1 MKTSAILL
9 VGGMG
14 TRLMPLTSKTPK
26 PMLQVA
32 GVPFTEHQ
40 IRKAAQAGI
49 SEIVLA
55 TSYKA
60 ELFEPYFGDGR
71 KFGIKIKY
79 AVEESA
85 LGTGGG
91 IRNAAALLEN
101 CDQVVIFN
109 GDVLSGHD
117 LSAQIQ
123 FHINNKADVTLY
135 LTKVEDARAYGC
147 VELLADNQ
155 VKSFLEKMENPV
167 SNMINAGCYIFNRK
181 VIDQIPANQVVSVE
195 RDTFPS
201 FLNSGVKVYGYLDNS
216 YWLDIGSPQALV
228 KASADLITGVIT
240 SVATPKH
247 SRDHLIAAN
256 TQVSPS
262 AIINLG
268 TVIEPEVVVE
278 SNCQISGSII
288 AKGAKIGANCK
299 IINSIIAPDTQIE
312 AGMVVISNYLGF
324 NSPN

>member
-60 ELFEPYFGDGR
+60 ELFEPYFGDGA

-91 IRNAAALLEN
+91 IRNAAALLDD

-117 LSAQIQ
+117 LAAQIQ
-123 FHINNKADVTLY
+123 SHINNSADVTLY

-201 FLNSGVKVYGYLDNS
+201 FLSSGVKVYGYLDNS
-216 YWLDIGSPQALV
+216 YWLDIGNPQALV

-247 SRDHLIAAN
+247 SGDHLIAAGA
-256 TQVSPS
+256 QVSS
-262 AIINLG
+262 SSIVNLG
-268 TVIEPEVVVE
+268 TVIEAEVVVE
-278 SNCQISGSII
+278 GNCQIRGSII
-288 AKGAKIGANCK
+288 GKGAKIGANCK
-299 IINSIIAPDTQIE
+299 VINSIIAPDTQIE
-312 AGMVVISNYLGF
+312 AGMIVISNYLGF
-324 NSPN
+324 

>member
-91 IRNAAALLEN
+91 IRNAAALLDD

-123 FHINNKADVTLY
+123 FHINNKAEVTLY
-135 LTKVEDARAYGC
+135 LTKVTDARAYGC
-147 VELLADNQ
+147 VELSQDNQ

-167 SNMINAGCYIFNRK
+167 SNLINAGCYIFNRK
-181 VIDQIPANQVVSVE
+181 IIDQIPANKVVSVE
-195 RDTFPS
+195 RDTFPNLLS
-201 FLNSGVKVYGYLDNS
+201 TGVKVCGYLDNS
-216 YWLDIGSPQALV
+216 YWLDIGNPEALV

-240 SVATPKH
+240 SVATPTH
-247 SRDHLIAAN
+247 SADHLVSPNA
-256 TQVSPS
+256 QVSPS
-262 AIINLG
+262 AIINFG

-278 SNCQISGSII
+278 GNCQISGSII
-288 AKGAKIGANCK
+288 GKGAKIGENCK

-324 NSPN
+324 

>member
-91 IRNAAALLEN
+91 IRNAAALLDN

-117 LSAQIQ
+117 LASQIQ
-123 FHINNKADVTLY
+123 FHINNKADVTLF

-147 VELLADNQ
+147 VELSADNQ

-167 SNMINAGCYIFNRK
+167 SNLINAGCYIFNRK
-181 VIDQIPANQVVSVE
+181 VIDQIPANQVISVE
-195 RDTFPS
+195 RDTFPNL
-201 FLNSGVKVYGYLDNS
+201 LNSSVKVCGYLDNS
-216 YWLDIGSPQALV
+216 YWLDIGNPQALV
-228 KASADLITGVIT
+228 KASADLISGVIA
-240 SVATPKH
+240 SAATPKH
-247 SRDHLIAAN
+247 NGDHLIAAN
-256 TQVSPS
+256 AQVSPS
-262 AIINLG
+262 AIINFG

-278 SNCQISGSII
+278 GNCQISGSII
-288 AKGAKIGANCK
+288 GKGVKIGSNCK

-324 NSPN
+324 

>member
-60 ELFEPYFGDGR
+60 ELFEPYFGDGK

-91 IRNAAALLEN
+91 IRNAAALLDD

-117 LSAQIQ
+117 LSDQIQ
-123 FHINNKADVTLY
+123 SHINNKADVTLY
-135 LTKVEDARAYGC
+135 LTEVEDARAYGC

-181 VIDQIPANQVVSVE
+181 VIDQIPTNQVVSVE

-201 FLNSGVKVYGYLDNS
+201 FLSSGVKVYGYLDNS
-216 YWLDIGSPQALV
+216 YWLDIGNPQALV

-247 SRDHLIAAN
+247 NGDHLIAAN
-256 TQVSPS
+256 AQVSPS

-278 SNCQISGSII
+278 GNCQISGSII
-288 AKGAKIGANCK
+288 SNGAKIGANCK
-299 IINSIIAPDTQIE
+299 IINSIIAPDTHIE
-312 AGMVVISNYLGF
+312 AGMIVISNYLGF
-324 NSPN
+324 

>member
-1 MKTSAILL
+1 MRTSAILL

-49 SEIVLA
+49 TEIVLA

-60 ELFEPYFGDGR
+60 ELFEPYFGNGE

-79 AVEESA
+79 AVEKTA

-91 IRNAAALLEN
+91 IRNAASLLED

-117 LSAQIQ
+117 LSAQIK
-123 FHINNKADVTLY
+123 FHIKNNAEVTLY
-135 LTKVEDARAYGC
+135 LTKVSDARAYGC
-147 VELLADNQ
+147 VELSADSQ

-167 SNMINAGCYIFNRK
+167 SDLINAGCYIFNRK
-181 VIDQIPANQVVSVE
+181 VIDQIPANQVISVE
-195 RDTFPS
+195 RDTFPNLLS
-201 FLNSGVKVYGYLDNS
+201 SGVKVCGYLDNS
-216 YWLDIGSPQALV
+216 YWLDIGNPAALV
-228 KASADLITGVIT
+228 KASADLVTGVIT
-240 SVATPKH
+240 SAATPKH
-247 SRDHLIAAN
+247 SGDHLIAAGA
-256 TQVSPS
+256 QVSPS

-268 TVIEPEVVVE
+268 SVIESEVVVE
-278 SNCQISGSII
+278 GNCLISGSII
-288 AKGAKIGANCK
+288 SRGVKIGENCQV
-299 IINSIIAPDTQIE
+299 INSIIAPDTQIE

-324 NSPN
+324 

>member
-91 IRNAAALLEN
+91 IRNAAALLED

-135 LTKVEDARAYGC
+135 LTKVADARAYGC
-147 VELLADNQ
+147 VELSADNQ

-167 SNMINAGCYIFNRK
+167 SNLINAGCYIFNRK
-181 VIDQIPANQVVSVE
+181 IVDQIPANKVVSVE
-195 RDTFPS
+195 RDTFPNLLS
-201 FLNSGVKVYGYLDNS
+201 SGAKVYGYLDNS
-216 YWLDIGSPQALV
+216 YWLDIGNPEALV

-240 SVATPKH
+240 SVATPTH
-247 SRDHLIAAN
+247 SGDHLVLPN
-256 TQVSPS
+256 VKVSPS
-262 AIINLG
+262 AIINFG

-278 SNCQISGSII
+278 GNCQISGSII
-288 AKGAKIGANCK
+288 GKGAKIGANCK

-324 NSPN
+324 

>member
-91 IRNAAALLEN
+91 IRNAAALLDD

-123 FHINNKADVTLY
+123 FHINNKAEVTLY

-167 SNMINAGCYIFNRK
+167 SNLINAGCYIFNRR
-181 VIDQIPANQVVSVE
+181 VIDQIPANQVISVE

-201 FLNSGVKVYGYLDNS
+201 FLSSGIKVYGYLDSS
-216 YWLDIGSPQALV
+216 YWLDIGNPQALV
-228 KASADLITGVIT
+228 KASADLICGVIT

-247 SRDHLIAAN
+247 SGDHLIAAGA
-256 TQVSPS
+256 QVSPS

-278 SNCQISGSII
+278 GNCQISGSII
-288 AKGAKIGANCK
+288 GKGAKIGANCK
-299 IINSIIAPDTQIE
+299 VINSIIAPDAQIE
-312 AGMVVISNYLGF
+312 AGMIIISNYLGF
-324 NSPN
+324 

>member
-1 MKTSAILL
+1 MRTSAILL

-60 ELFEPYFGDGR
+60 ELFEPYFGNGE

-79 AVEESA
+79 AVEKTA

-91 IRNAAALLEN
+91 IRNAAALLDD

-109 GDVLSGHD
+109 GDVLSSHD
-117 LSAQIQ
+117 LPAQIQ

-135 LTKVEDARAYGC
+135 LTKVTDARAYGC
-147 VELLADNQ
+147 VELSADNQ

-167 SNMINAGCYIFNRK
+167 SNLINAGCYIFNRK
-181 VIDQIPANQVVSVE
+181 IINQIPANKVVSVE

-201 FLNSGVKVYGYLDNS
+201 FLSSGVKVYGYLDNS
-216 YWLDIGSPQALV
+216 YWLDIGNPEALV

-240 SVATPKH
+240 SPATPNH
-247 SRDHLIAAN
+247 SGDHLIAASA
-256 TQVSPS
+256 QVSPS

-268 TVIEPEVVVE
+268 TVIEPEVIIE
-278 SNCQISGSII
+278 GNCQISGSII
-288 AKGAKIGANCK
+288 SRGVKIGENCQ
-299 IINSIIAPDTQIE
+299 IINSIIAPDTQIQ
-312 AGMVVISNYLGF
+312 AGAVVISNYLGF
-324 NSPN
+324 

>member
-1 MKTSAILL
+1 MRTSAILL

-49 SEIVLA
+49 TEIVLA

-60 ELFEPYFGDGR
+60 ELFEPYFGNGE

-79 AVEESA
+79 AVEKTA

-91 IRNAAALLEN
+91 IRNAAALLDD

-117 LSAQIQ
+117 LSTQIK
-123 FHINNKADVTLY
+123 FHVNNKAEITLY
-135 LTKVEDARAYGC
+135 LTKVADARAYGC
-147 VELLADNQ
+147 VELSANSQ

-167 SNMINAGCYIFNRK
+167 SDLINAGCYIFNRK
-181 VIDQIPANQVVSVE
+181 VIDQIPANQVISVE
-195 RDTFPS
+195 RDTFPNLLS
-201 FLNSGVKVYGYLDNS
+201 SGVKVCGYLDNS
-216 YWLDIGSPQALV
+216 YWLDIGNPAALV
-228 KASADLITGVIT
+228 KASADLVTGVIT
-240 SVATPKH
+240 SAATPKH
-247 SRDHLIAAN
+247 SGDHLIAAGA
-256 TQVSPS
+256 QVSPS

-268 TVIEPEVVVE
+268 SVIESEVVVE
-278 SNCQISGSII
+278 GNCLISGSII
-288 AKGAKIGANCK
+288 SRGVKIGENCQV
-299 IINSIIAPDTQIE
+299 INSIIAPDTQIE
-312 AGMVVISNYLGF
+312 AGLVVISNYLGF
-324 NSPN
+324 

>member
-1 MKTSAILL
+1 MRTSAILL

-49 SEIVLA
+49 TEIVLA

-60 ELFEPYFGDGR
+60 ELFEPYFGNGE

-79 AVEESA
+79 AVEKTA

-91 IRNAAALLEN
+91 IRNAAALLDD

-109 GDVLSGHD
+109 GDVLSGHN

-135 LTKVEDARAYGC
+135 LTKVADARAYGC
-147 VELLADNQ
+147 VELSADSQ

-167 SNMINAGCYIFNRK
+167 SDLINAGCYIFNRK
-181 VIDQIPANQVVSVE
+181 VIDQIPANQIVSVE
-195 RDTFPS
+195 RDTFPNLLS
-201 FLNSGVKVYGYLDNS
+201 SGVKVCGYLDNS
-216 YWLDIGSPQALV
+216 YWLDIGNPAALV
-228 KASADLITGVIT
+228 KASADLVTGVIT

-247 SRDHLIAAN
+247 SGDHLIAAGA
-256 TQVSPS
+256 QVSPS

-268 TVIEPEVVVE
+268 SVIESEVVVE
-278 SNCQISGSII
+278 GNCLISGSII
-288 AKGAKIGANCK
+288 SRGVKIGQNCQV
-299 IINSIIAPDTQIE
+299 INSIIAPDTQIE
-312 AGMVVISNYLGF
+312 AGLVVISNYLGF
-324 NSPN
+324 

>member
-1 MKTSAILL
+1 MRTSAILL

-49 SEIVLA
+49 AEIVLA

-60 ELFEPYFGDGR
+60 ELFEPYFGNGE

-79 AVEESA
+79 AVEKTA

-91 IRNAAALLEN
+91 IRNAAALLDD

-117 LSAQIQ
+117 LAAQIQ

-135 LTKVEDARAYGC
+135 LTKVADARAYGC
-147 VELLADNQ
+147 VELSADSQ

-167 SNMINAGCYIFNRK
+167 SDLINAGCYIFNRK
-181 VIDQIPANQVVSVE
+181 VIDQIPANQVISVE
-195 RDTFPS
+195 RDTFPNLLS
-201 FLNSGVKVYGYLDNS
+201 SGVKVCGYLDNS
-216 YWLDIGSPQALV
+216 YWLDIGNPAALV

-240 SVATPKH
+240 STATPKH
-247 SRDHLIAAN
+247 SGDHLIAAGA
-256 TQVSPS
+256 QVSPS
-262 AIINLG
+262 ATINLG
-268 TVIEPEVVVE
+268 SVIESEVVVE
-278 SNCQISGSII
+278 GNCHISGSII
-288 AKGAKIGANCK
+288 SKGAKIGENCQV
-299 IINSIIAPDTQIE
+299 INSIIAPDTQIE

-324 NSPN
+324 

>member
-60 ELFEPYFGDGR
+60 ELFEPYFGDGA

-91 IRNAAALLEN
+91 IRNAAALLDD

-117 LSAQIQ
+117 LAAQIQ
-123 FHINNKADVTLY
+123 SHINNKADITLY

-201 FLNSGVKVYGYLDNS
+201 FLSSGVKVYGYLDNS
-216 YWLDIGSPQALV
+216 YWLDIGNPQALV

-247 SRDHLIAAN
+247 SGDHLIAAGA
-256 TQVSPS
+256 QVSS
-262 AIINLG
+262 SSIVNLG
-268 TVIEPEVVVE
+268 TVIESEVVVE
-278 SNCQISGSII
+278 GNCQISGSII
-288 AKGAKIGANCK
+288 SKGAKIGANCK
-299 IINSIIAPDTQIE
+299 VINSIIAPDTQIE
-312 AGMVVISNYLGF
+312 AGMIVISNYLGF
-324 NSPN
+324 

>member
-40 IRKAAQAGI
+40 IRKAAHAGI
-49 SEIVLA
+49 TEIVLA

-60 ELFEPYFGDGR
+60 ELFEPYFGNGE

-79 AVEESA
+79 AVEKTA

-91 IRNAAALLEN
+91 IRNAASMLED

-123 FHINNKADVTLY
+123 FHIKNNAEVTLY
-135 LTKVEDARAYGC
+135 LTKVSDARAYGC
-147 VELLADNQ
+147 VELSADNQ

-167 SNMINAGCYIFNRK
+167 SDLINAGCYIFDRK
-181 VIDQIPANQVVSVE
+181 VIDQIPANQVISVE
-195 RDTFPS
+195 RDTFPNLLS
-201 FLNSGVKVYGYLDNS
+201 SGVKVCGYLDHS
-216 YWLDIGSPQALV
+216 YWLDIGNPAALV

-240 SVATPKH
+240 SPATPKH
-247 SRDHLIAAN
+247 SGDHLISPSAK
-256 TQVSPS
+256 VSPS
-262 AIINLG
+262 TTINLG
-268 TVIEPEVVVE
+268 SVIESEVVIE
-278 SNCQISGSII
+278 GNCQISGSII
-288 AKGAKIGANCK
+288 SRGVKIGTNCQ

-324 NSPN
+324 

>member
-60 ELFEPYFGDGR
+60 ELFEPYFGDGA

-91 IRNAAALLEN
+91 IRNAAALLDD

-117 LSAQIQ
+117 LAAQIQ
-123 FHINNKADVTLY
+123 SHINNSADVTLY

-147 VELLADNQ
+147 VELLANNQ

-167 SNMINAGCYIFNRK
+167 SNLINAGCYIFNRK

-201 FLNSGVKVYGYLDNS
+201 FLSSGVKVYGYLDNS
-216 YWLDIGSPQALV
+216 YWLDIGNPQALV

-247 SRDHLIAAN
+247 SGDHLIAAGA
-256 TQVSPS
+256 QVSS
-262 AIINLG
+262 SSIVNLG
-268 TVIEPEVVVE
+268 TVIESEVVVE
-278 SNCQISGSII
+278 GNCQISGSII
-288 AKGAKIGANCK
+288 GKGAKIGANCK
-299 IINSIIAPDTQIE
+299 VINSIIAPDTQIE
-312 AGMVVISNYLGF
+312 AGMIVISNYLGF
-324 NSPN
+324 

>member
-14 TRLMPLTSKTPK
+14 TRLMPLTSKIPK

-60 ELFEPYFGDGR
+60 ELFEPYLGDGA

-91 IRNAAALLEN
+91 IRNAAALLDD

-117 LSAQIQ
+117 LAAQIQ
-123 FHINNKADVTLY
+123 SHINNRADVTLY

-201 FLNSGVKVYGYLDNS
+201 FLSSGVKVYGYLDNS
-216 YWLDIGSPQALV
+216 YWLDIGNPQALV

-247 SRDHLIAAN
+247 SGDHLIAAGA
-256 TQVSPS
+256 QVSS
-262 AIINLG
+262 SSIVNLG
-268 TVIEPEVVVE
+268 TVIESEVVVE
-278 SNCQISGSII
+278 GNCQISGSII
-288 AKGAKIGANCK
+288 SKGAKIGANCK

-324 NSPN
+324 

>member
-60 ELFEPYFGDGR
+60 ELFEPYFGDGA

-91 IRNAAALLEN
+91 IRNAAALLDD

-117 LSAQIQ
+117 LAAQIQ
-123 FHINNKADVTLY
+123 SHINNRADVTLY

-201 FLNSGVKVYGYLDNS
+201 FLSSGVKVYGYLDNS
-216 YWLDIGSPQALV
+216 YWLDIGNPQALV
-228 KASADLITGVIT
+228 KASADLITGMIT

-247 SRDHLIAAN
+247 SGDHLIAAGA
-256 TQVSPS
+256 QVSS
-262 AIINLG
+262 TSIVNLG

-278 SNCQISGSII
+278 GNCQISGSII
-288 AKGAKIGANCK
+288 GKGAKIGANCK
-299 IINSIIAPDTQIE
+299 VINSIIAPDTQIE
-312 AGMVVISNYLGF
+312 AGMIVISNYLGF
-324 NSPN
+324 

>member
-1 MKTSAILL
+1 MRTSAILL

-49 SEIVLA
+49 TEIVLA

-60 ELFEPYFGDGR
+60 ELFEPYFGNGE

-79 AVEESA
+79 AVEKTA

-91 IRNAAALLEN
+91 IRNAAALLDD

-109 GDVLSGHD
+109 GDVLSGHN
-117 LSAQIQ
+117 LAAQIQ

-135 LTKVEDARAYGC
+135 LTKVADARAYGC
-147 VELLADNQ
+147 VELSADSQ

-167 SNMINAGCYIFNRK
+167 SDLINAGCYIFNRK
-181 VIDQIPANQVVSVE
+181 VIDQIPANQIVSVE
-195 RDTFPS
+195 RDTFPNLLS
-201 FLNSGVKVYGYLDNS
+201 SGVKVCGYLDNS
-216 YWLDIGSPQALV
+216 YWLDIGNPAALV
-228 KASADLITGVIT
+228 KASADLVTGVIT
-240 SVATPKH
+240 SAATPKH
-247 SRDHLIAAN
+247 SGDHLIAPGA
-256 TQVSPS
+256 QVSTS

-288 AKGAKIGANCK
+288 SKGAKIGANCK

-312 AGMVVISNYLGF
+312 AGLVVISNYLGF
-324 NSPN
+324 

>member
-60 ELFEPYFGDGR
+60 ELFEPYFGDGK

-91 IRNAAALLEN
+91 IRNAAALLED

-123 FHINNKADVTLY
+123 SHINNKADVTLY

-195 RDTFPS
+195 RDTFPN
-201 FLNSGVKVYGYLDNS
+201 FLSSGVKVYGYLGNS
-216 YWLDIGSPQALV
+216 YWLDIGNPQALV

-247 SRDHLIAAN
+247 NGDHLIAAN
-256 TQVSPS
+256 AQVSPS

-278 SNCQISGSII
+278 GNCQISGSII

-312 AGMVVISNYLGF
+312 AGMIVISNYLGF

>member
-1 MKTSAILL
+1 MKTSSILL

-40 IRKAAQAGI
+40 IRKAVQAGI

-60 ELFEPYFGDGR
+60 ELFEPYFGDGK

-91 IRNAAALLEN
+91 IRNAAALLDD

-216 YWLDIGSPQALV
+216 YWLDIGNPQALI

-247 SRDHLIAAN
+247 NGDHLIAAGA
-256 TQVSPS
+256 QVSPS

-278 SNCQISGSII
+278 GNCQISGSII

-312 AGMVVISNYLGF
+312 VGMVVISNYLGF

>member
-1 MKTSAILL
+1 MRTSAILL

-49 SEIVLA
+49 TEIVLA

-60 ELFEPYFGDGR
+60 ELFEPYFGNGE

-79 AVEESA
+79 AVEKTA

-91 IRNAAALLEN
+91 IRNAAALLDD

-117 LSAQIQ
+117 LSAQIK
-123 FHINNKADVTLY
+123 FHIKNNAEVTLY
-135 LTKVEDARAYGC
+135 LTKVSDARAYGC
-147 VELLADNQ
+147 VELSADSQ

-167 SNMINAGCYIFNRK
+167 SDLINAGCYIFNRK
-181 VIDQIPANQVVSVE
+181 VIDQIPANQVISVE
-195 RDTFPS
+195 RDTFPNLLS
-201 FLNSGVKVYGYLDNS
+201 SGVKVCGYLDNS
-216 YWLDIGSPQALV
+216 YWLDIGNPAALV
-228 KASADLITGVIT
+228 KASADLVTGVIT
-240 SVATPKH
+240 SAATPKH
-247 SRDHLIAAN
+247 SGDHLIAAGA
-256 TQVSPS
+256 QVSPS

-268 TVIEPEVVVE
+268 SVIESEVVVE
-278 SNCQISGSII
+278 GNCLISGSII
-288 AKGAKIGANCK
+288 SRGVKIGENCQV
-299 IINSIIAPDTQIE
+299 INSIIAPDTQIE
-312 AGMVVISNYLGF
+312 AGLVVISNYLGF
-324 NSPN
+324 

>member
-216 YWLDIGSPQALV
+216 YWLDIGNPQALI

-247 SRDHLIAAN
+247 NGDHLIAAGA
-256 TQVSPS
+256 QVSPS

-278 SNCQISGSII
+278 GNCQISGSII

>member
-1 MKTSAILL
+1 MRTSAILL

-49 SEIVLA
+49 TEIVLA

-60 ELFEPYFGDGR
+60 ELFEPYFGNGE

-79 AVEESA
+79 AVEKTA

-91 IRNAAALLEN
+91 IRNAASLLED

-117 LSAQIQ
+117 LSAQIK
-123 FHINNKADVTLY
+123 FHIKNNAEVTLY
-135 LTKVEDARAYGC
+135 LTKVSDARAYGC
-147 VELLADNQ
+147 VELSADSQ

-167 SNMINAGCYIFNRK
+167 SDLINAGCYIFNRK
-181 VIDQIPANQVVSVE
+181 VIDQIPANQVISVE
-195 RDTFPS
+195 RDTFPNLLS
-201 FLNSGVKVYGYLDNS
+201 SGVKVCGYLDNS
-216 YWLDIGSPQALV
+216 YWLDIGNPAALV
-228 KASADLITGVIT
+228 KASADLVTGVIT
-240 SVATPKH
+240 SAATPKH
-247 SRDHLIAAN
+247 SGDHLIAAGA
-256 TQVSPS
+256 QVSPS

-268 TVIEPEVVVE
+268 SVIESEVVIE
-278 SNCQISGSII
+278 GNCLISGSII
-288 AKGAKIGANCK
+288 SRGVKIGENCQV
-299 IINSIIAPDTQIE
+299 INSIIAPDTQIE

-324 NSPN
+324 

>member
-60 ELFEPYFGDGR
+60 ELFEPYFGDGA

-91 IRNAAALLEN
+91 IRNAAVLLDD

-117 LSAQIQ
+117 LAAQIQ
-123 FHINNKADVTLY
+123 SHINNRADVTLY

-201 FLNSGVKVYGYLDNS
+201 FLSSGVKVYGYLDNS
-216 YWLDIGSPQALV
+216 YWLDIGNPQALV

-247 SRDHLIAAN
+247 SGDHLIAAGA
-256 TQVSPS
+256 QVSS
-262 AIINLG
+262 SSIVNLG
-268 TVIEPEVVVE
+268 TVIEAEVVVE
-278 SNCQISGSII
+278 GNCQISGSII
-288 AKGAKIGANCK
+288 SKGAKIGANCK
-299 IINSIIAPDTQIE
+299 VINSIIAPDTQIE
-312 AGMVVISNYLGF
+312 AGMIVISNYLGF
-324 NSPN
+324 

>member
-40 IRKAAQAGI
+40 IRKAAHVGI
-49 SEIVLA
+49 TEIVLA

-60 ELFEPYFGDGR
+60 ELFEPYFGNGE

-79 AVEESA
+79 AVEKTA

-91 IRNAAALLEN
+91 IRNAASLLED
-101 CDQVVIFN
+101 CDQVVVFN

-123 FHINNKADVTLY
+123 FHIKNNAEVTLY
-135 LTKVEDARAYGC
+135 LTKVSDARAYGC
-147 VELLADNQ
+147 VELSADSQ

-167 SNMINAGCYIFNRK
+167 SDLINAGCYIFNRK
-181 VIDQIPANQVVSVE
+181 VIDQIPANQVISVE
-195 RDTFPS
+195 RDTFPNLLS
-201 FLNSGVKVYGYLDNS
+201 SGVKVCGYLDNS
-216 YWLDIGSPQALV
+216 YWLDIGNPAALV
-228 KASADLITGVIT
+228 KASADLITGVIA
-240 SVATPKH
+240 SPATPKH
-247 SRDHLIAAN
+247 SGDHLI
-256 TQVSPS
+256 SPS
-262 AIINLG
+262 AKVSPTATINLG
-268 TVIEPEVVVE
+268 SVIESEVVIE
-278 SNCQISGSII
+278 GNCQISGSII
-288 AKGAKIGANCK
+288 SRGVKIGTNCQ

-324 NSPN
+324 

>member
-91 IRNAAALLEN
+91 IRNAAALLDD

-123 FHINNKADVTLY
+123 FHINNKAEVTLY
-135 LTKVEDARAYGC
+135 LTKVTDARAYGC
-147 VELLADNQ
+147 VELSQNNQ

-167 SNMINAGCYIFNRK
+167 SNLINAGCYIFNRK
-181 VIDQIPANQVVSVE
+181 IIDQIPANKVVSVE
-195 RDTFPS
+195 RDTFPNLLS
-201 FLNSGVKVYGYLDNS
+201 TGVKVCGYLDNS
-216 YWLDIGSPQALV
+216 YWLDIGNPEALV

-240 SVATPKH
+240 SVATPTH
-247 SRDHLIAAN
+247 SGDHLIAAGA
-256 TQVSPS
+256 QVSPS
-262 AIINLG
+262 AIINFG

-278 SNCQISGSII
+278 GNCQISGSII
-288 AKGAKIGANCK
+288 GKGAKIGENCK

-324 NSPN
+324 